1 MSSSAQLV
9 TASSLRGISLD
20 RRHSHPDESQTHP
33 AQLEAIHGTLALV
46 PPKSILLAG
55 PPPKVSNLSTD
66 GQVMNSMSSIQS
78 HPSTIHHT
86 PSSSIY
92 QAQAQH
98 TSTTIP
104 VPTTTMQSISHLNWK
119 RVGTPRAI
127 GALRNRSPALL
138 HHLATPIV
146 AHSATSRLNV
156 DKKLP
161 SPIFPITTEPNSD
174 CKDSD
179 NESTNSNDTRASKE
193 FKAQLVLN
201 VTRAQ
206 RDVRLAEK
214 TLADSVLKQNVALGK
229 LYEFE
234 ATEAERKL
242 EDADIDIGYVH
253 HSVRKSGITLLEDFA
268 STSKPRKYHRKST
281 SHIDSDMLSP
291 EVDLACSP
299 PLAGSPS
306 ATPSQT
312 LDYDVASNSLGF
324 KL

>member
-1 MSSSAQLV
+1 M
-9 TASSLRGISLD
+9 
-20 RRHSHPDESQTHP
+20 
-33 AQLEAIHGTLALV
+33 LALV
-46 PPKSILLAG
+46 PG
-55 PPPKVSNLSTD
+55 PPPKVSNMSTD
-66 GQVMNSMSSIQS
+66 GQVVNSTSSIQLY
-78 HPSTIHHT
+78 PLTIHHT
-86 PSSSIY
+86 PSLSIY

-98 TSTTIP
+98 TSTT
-104 VPTTTMQSISHLNWK
+104 TMQSISHPTSNWK

-127 GALRNRSPALL
+127 GALCNRSPALL
-138 HHLATPIV
+138 HHLTMPIV
-146 AHSATSRLNV
+146 VRSATSRLNM

-161 SPIFPITTEPNSD
+161 SPIFPITTEPGSD
-174 CKDSD
+174 CEDSD
-179 NESTNSNDTRASKE
+179 NESTNSNDTQASKE

-206 RDVRLAEK
+206 RDVCLAEK
-214 TLADSVLKQNVALGK
+214 TLTDSVLKQNVALGK

-268 STSKPRKYHRKST
+268 TSKPRKRRRRST
-281 SHIDSDMLSP
+281 SHIDSDTLSP
-291 EVDLACSP
+291 EVDLARSP

-306 ATPSQT
+306 VTPSQT
-312 LDYDVASNSLGF
+312 LDYDVVSDSLGF